1 MLSKKF
7 LFVLTLAVL
16 LLTVN
21 PTVDQP
27 ARKPASPLPDYGP
40 LQKNIY
46 VYLTEQPGIYGLYF
60 IDLNS
65 GQEFG
70 YNAMTPF
77 HAAST
82 FKLPMNL
89 HLYLEAS
96 RGILDLSESLLFK
109 EKHLEGGT
117 GVLKDEGPGFRY
129 SISQLSGYSVI
140 HSDNIATNIL
150 LEKLDRQKVKDFMR
164 SLGAR
169 VVNNQ
174 SNITCPY
181 DLALYMRRILEFSRS
196 RAPGSNQLLNH
207 LFNARYKDR
216 IPAPLP
222 AGARVAN
229 KIGSWPPE
237 HTYND
242 AAYIVHPRRPYILVI
257 NSKETPGYGQTL
269 PVMHNISLIVYEYQ
283 SSVRQEDGVN
293 KAL

>member
-1 MLSKKF
+1 MLLKKY
-7 LFVLTLAVL
+7 LIMLTLAVL
-16 LLTVN
+16 LLTAN

-27 ARKPASPLPDYGP
+27 ARKPAPPLPDYKP

-46 VYLTEQPGIYGLYF
+46 VYLAEQPGIYGLYF

-65 GQEFG
+65 GREFG

-89 HLYLEAS
+89 HLYLEVS
-96 RGILDLSESLLFK
+96 RGNLDLNEALLFA

-117 GVLKDEGPGFRY
+117 GVLKHKKPGSRY
-129 SISQLSGYSVI
+129 SISQLAEYSLI

-150 LEKLDRQKVKDFMR
+150 LEKLGRQEVRNYMR

-169 VVNNQ
+169 VVNDD

-181 DLALYMRRILEFSRS
+181 DLAIYMRLMLEYSRS
-196 RAPGSNQLLNH
+196 RAPGSSQLLNH

-222 AGARVAN
+222 PGTRVAN

-269 PVMHNISLIVYEYQ
+269 PVMHYISQIVYEYQ
-283 SSVRQEDGVN
+283 
-293 KAL
+293 